1 MAHFHGSFTAII
13 TPFNADGT
21 RIDFSRLEANLNAQA
36 EAGITG
42 VVPAGT
48 TGESPTLSE
57 SEHHELVERTIAIAK
72 PLGLKV
78 IAGSGS
84 NNTQHAIHLN
94 QFAAKAGAD
103 GALQVNPYYNK
114 PSQEGLYR
122 HFMAI
127 ADSADLPVMLY
138 NVPPRTA
145 VALLPETVARLANH
159 PNIVAIKE
167 ATGSLD
173 SASEICMRCDI
184 ELLSGDDS
192 MTLPFA
198 SVGGVGVVS
207 VVSNLVPDR
216 VASLCRAILDEEW
229 TAARALH
236 RELFAVAKGLL
247 SLDTNPI
254 PIKTALKILGR
265 DSGALRLP
273 MCEPKPAVTQAIETL
288 LAEMRAVATHA

>member
-13 TPFNADGT
+13 TPFNSDGT

-84 NNTQHAIHLN
+84 NNTQHAIHL
-94 QFAAKAGAD
+94 QKFAAKAGAD

-114 PSQEGLYR
+114 PSQEGLCR

-145 VALLPETVARLANH
+145 VALLPETVARLAKH

-216 VASLCRAILDEEW
+216 VANLCRAILDEEW
-229 TAARALH
+229 SAARALH
-236 RELFAVAKGLL
+236 RELFAIGKGLL

-288 LAEMRAVATHA
+288 LAEMRTVATHA

>member
-1 MAHFHGSFTAII
+1 MPHFHGSFTAIV
-13 TPFNADGT
+13 TPFTTDGS
-21 RIDFSRLEANLNAQA
+21 RIDWARLEMNLNAQA

-48 TGESPTLSE
+48 TGESPTLTE
-57 SEHHELVERTIAIAK
+57 KEHHELVERTIAIAK

-78 IAGSGS
+78 IAGAGS
-84 NNTQHAIHLN
+84 NNTQHAIRLH

-122 HFMAI
+122 HFTAI

-145 VALLPETVARLANH
+145 VALLPETVARLAKH

-167 ATGSLD
+167 ATGSMD

-207 VVSNLVPDR
+207 VVSNLVPER
-216 VASLCRAILDEEW
+216 VAGLCRAILDEEW
-229 TAARALH
+229 SAARALH
-236 RELFAVAKGLL
+236 RELFALSKSLL

-254 PIKTALKILGR
+254 PIKTALKLLGK
-265 DSGALRLP
+265 DSGTLRLP
-273 MCEPKPAVTQAIETL
+273 MCEPKPAVAQAIDAL
-288 LAEMRAVATHA
+288 LTEMRAVATHS